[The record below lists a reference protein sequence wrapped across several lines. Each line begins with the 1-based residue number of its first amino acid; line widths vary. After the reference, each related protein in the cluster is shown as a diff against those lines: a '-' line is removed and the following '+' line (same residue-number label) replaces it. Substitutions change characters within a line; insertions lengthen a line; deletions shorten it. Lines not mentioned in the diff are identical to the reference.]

1 MTCRFRDRQR
11 RPNRGWYV
19 HASFHRTC

>member
-1 MTCRFRDRQR
+1 MTCRFRDRHC
-11 RPNRGWYV
+11 RPNRGCYV